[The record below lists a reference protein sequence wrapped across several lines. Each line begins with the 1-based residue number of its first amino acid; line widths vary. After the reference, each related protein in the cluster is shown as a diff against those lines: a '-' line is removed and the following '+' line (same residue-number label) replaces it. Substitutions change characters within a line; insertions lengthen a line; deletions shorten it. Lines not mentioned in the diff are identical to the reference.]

1 MQPEVLAGSVPVPSS
16 SPRADLLVA
25 VIPQARTAAIATAAA
40 SGRIFMETD
49 TCIFP
54 SYRFPVPGMR
64 NRRFRLDCAVEPVFH
79 TPVFP
84 QLPEY
89 TISQRGSHA
98 AIMSLKPSHRAPA
111 ESGDD
116 EVVAGFQWR
125 ICAGPGLCRSL
136 YIEKPGPRGRC
147 PGGPGHW
154 PGRLPEVPRLFGPAR
169 VVVQRGTELLRDRRW
184 AWQPRPQSTMTSA
197 ANISPSKSEPVEAR
211 VPSRDPLDVV
221 TYFPVVIRLTGESV
235 LI

>member
-1 MQPEVLAGSVPVPSS
+1 MYRATSSASSRSGKQSAMVEVPIMQPEVLAGTVPVPSS

-98 AIMSLKPSHRAPA
+98 AIMSLNPHNRAPA

-116 EVVAGFQWR
+116 EAVPAHRKV
-125 ICAGPGLCRSL
+125 CADPGLCRSL
-136 YIEKPGPRGRC
+136 YIENP
-147 PGGPGHW
+147 
-154 PGRLPEVPRLFGPAR
+154 VPADG
-169 VVVQRGTELLRDRRW
+169 VRGTGSL
-184 AWQPRPQSTMTSA
+184 
-197 ANISPSKSEPVEAR
+197 AR
-211 VPSRDPLDVV
+211 AVA
-221 TYFPVVIRLTGESV
+221 
-235 LI
+235 